1 MITALLTMFFRW
13 LFDCPPMID
22 NDRELTAAMCSILT
36 PLEVILVI
44 VLSSGLA
51 ELDQRSGRKKGER

>member
-22 NDRELTAAMCSILT
+22 NDRELTAAMCSILA
-36 PLEVILVI
+36 PLEVFLVI
-44 VLSSGLA
+44 ILYFII
-51 ELDQRSGRKKGER
+51 RGEKEK